1 MNTINGAVL
10 LIAAAI
16 ALGLTVELL
25 KRSRRAN
32 PDRKPAPIVTDRRR
46 PCDTTGC
53 GMPGWIVTR
62 YRNGDTAH
70 VCAGCLS
77 EGVVKGWW
85 AA

>member
-1 MNTINGAVL
+1 MINGLFCLAALIVL
-10 LIAAAI
+10 AGTLK
-16 ALGLTVELL
+16 LL
-25 KRSRRAN
+25 QNSRRAN
-32 PDRKPAPIVTDRRR
+32 PDRQPTPIVTERRR

-53 GMPGWIVTR
+53 GMVGWIVTR

-77 EGVVKGWW
+77 EGVVRGWW